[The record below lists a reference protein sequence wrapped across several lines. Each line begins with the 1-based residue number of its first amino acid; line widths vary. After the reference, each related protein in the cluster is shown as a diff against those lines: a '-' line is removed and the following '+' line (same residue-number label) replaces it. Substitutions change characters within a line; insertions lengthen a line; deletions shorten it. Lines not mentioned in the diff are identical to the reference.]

1 MMFILIDNIIG
12 NSILDSSIYNSYELQ
27 ARAWLHG
34 NTFLERNYLYLE
46 LAIYNG
52 HFFVSFPPFPSIV
65 LLPFVLIFPNGVPSN
80 LISFFLFALQF
91 VLLYKILK
99 SFKTSEFNSIMLALS
114 LTVGSNLL
122 FLSIDS
128 GVWFF
133 AQLLNNVLCLL
144 AIKAFLN
151 NKKMFVYLC
160 LGLAVGCRPFSALY
174 MIMFFIYYLVKEKD
188 TKVTKRII
196 NNIKPVIPTIFIA
209 GLYMWYNYIRFDNIL
224 EFGHNYLPEFINS
237 QYGQFNSHYLLPN
250 LKALFFNFVHID
262 NKLHITFDWP
272 FSFFI
277 ANPAILL
284 FYYRCF
290 KNVFKIKKVDRLRV
304 MIFASTLINIIFIC
318 MHDTLGAVQFG
329 ARYACDILPF
339 IFLGIIWYKNSKK
352 KLIPIKL
359 DRFEIFLIIFGII
372 LNIFGAITIYKNF
385 YYFN

>member
-1 MMFILIDNIIG
+1 MQLQFIRIFNNIIP
-12 NSILDSSIYNSYELQ
+12 L
-27 ARAWLHG
+27 
-34 NTFLERNYLYLE
+34 
-46 LAIYNG
+46 
-52 HFFVSFPPFPSIV
+52 
-65 LLPFVLIFPNGVPSN
+65 
-80 LISFFLFALQF
+80 
-91 VLLYKILK
+91 
-99 SFKTSEFNSIMLALS
+99 
-114 LTVGSNLL
+114 
-122 FLSIDS
+122 
-128 GVWFF
+128 
-133 AQLLNNVLCLL
+133 
-144 AIKAFLN
+144 
-151 NKKMFVYLC
+151 
-160 LGLAVGCRPFSALY
+160 
-174 MIMFFIYYLVKEKD
+174 
-188 TKVTKRII
+188 
-196 NNIKPVIPTIFIA
+196 IPTMFIA

-224 EFGHNYLPEFINS
+224 EFGHNYLPVYVNS
-237 QYGQFNSHYLLPN
+237 QYGQFNAHYLLPN
-250 LKALFFNFVHID
+250 LKAIFFNFVHID

-290 KNVFKIKKVDRLRV
+290 KNAFKIKKVDRLRV